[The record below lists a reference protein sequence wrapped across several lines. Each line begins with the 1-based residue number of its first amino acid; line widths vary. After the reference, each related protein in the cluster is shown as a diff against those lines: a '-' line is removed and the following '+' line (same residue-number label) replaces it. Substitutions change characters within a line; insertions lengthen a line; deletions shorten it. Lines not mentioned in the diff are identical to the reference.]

1 MKKNNIFWI
10 VMFCCFL
17 IWGCKQITKSV
28 DETFHPND
36 SLASKYNK
44 EHNFG
49 TNGEYTGTTKTTT
62 RTTSTHQQETIT
74 VINGDTIN
82 MANLPEKAKLLF
94 KDIEE
99 LKHKQVPANGK
110 AIQNRVNEFLR
121 EMKLPHSEPKKDNS
135 KKEATV
141 PKKRF
146 LAINELKQAETK
158 LKQLP
163 QYRDKEIMFFQT
175 VYFYKDGT
183 IRIMLQHP
191 ENPEYI
197 DEYAYDNGKWSAP
210 KPVQVIAQ
218 NLARRLFPLNKV
230 DFENAVKVIQI
241 YNEKASQ
248 VEGAK
253 PSDGVYISVW
263 DDRLRWFPGTINGTR
278 ERYDIEF
285 NIDGSLK
292 SFRKE

>member
-1 MKKNNIFWI
+1 MISW
-10 VMFCCFL
+10 CLLCL
-17 IWGCKQITKSV
+17 GCKQITKSI

-36 SLASKYNK
+36 SLANKYNK

-49 TNGEYTGTTKTTT
+49 TNGEYTGTTTTT
-62 RTTSTHQQETIT
+62 TSTTSTHYQEKIT
-74 VINGDTIN
+74 VINGDTIQLSE
-82 MANLPEKAKLLF
+82 LPQKAKLLF

-99 LKHKQVPANGK
+99 LKQKQIPANSK
-110 AIQNRVNEFLR
+110 AIQDRVNEFLK
-121 EMKLPHSEPKKDNS
+121 EMKLHHIEPQNNDS
-135 KKEATV
+135 KKETIT
-141 PKKRF
+141 PKKR
-146 LAINELKQAETK
+146 LLTINELKQAETK

-163 QYRDKEIMFFQT
+163 QYLNKEIMFFQT

-197 DEYAYDNGKWSAP
+197 DEYTYHNGKWSAP
-210 KPVQVIAQ
+210 KACTGNRSRSV
-218 NLARRLFPLNKV
+218 ARRLFPLNKV
-230 DFENAVKVIQI
+230 DFENGVKVIQT

-253 PSDGVYISVW
+253 PSNDVYISVW
-263 DDRLRWFPGTINGTR
+263 DDRLRWFPTTINGTR
-278 ERYDIEF
+278 ERYDIQF